1 MAYRNSIQ
9 PYWWDPL
16 TVITMKNLNQIQ
28 QSIGYQFKDT
38 SLLQLALTHRSA
50 NKMHNE
56 RLEFLGDSILSFVI
70 ADELYHRFSK
80 QDEGDLSQ
88 MRASLV
94 CGQTL
99 AEMGKEFKLGDYL
112 ILGQGELKSGGYRRE
127 SIISDA
133 VEAIIGAVYLDSD
146 IENIRQLILA
156 WYTTRLNEIK
166 PGIKQKDAK
175 TRLQE
180 YLQGI
185 RHERPCY
192 LILEVTGD
200 NHEQEF
206 LIQCKIDNDDHQYLG
221 RGLSRRKAEQAAAQE
236 ALNQL
241 GIK

>member
-1 MAYRNSIQ
+1 
-9 PYWWDPL
+9 
-16 TVITMKNLNQIQ
+16 MKKISQIQ
-28 QSIGYQFKDT
+28 KALGYQFKNL
-38 SLLQLALTHRSA
+38 SLLELALTHRSA
-50 NKMHNE
+50 NKSHNE

-70 ADELYHRFSK
+70 ADELFHRFVK

-99 AEMGKEFKLGDYL
+99 AEIGKNFNVGEYL
-112 ILGQGELKSGGYRRE
+112 ILGQGELKSGGFRRE

-133 VEAIIGAVYLDSD
+133 VEAIIGAIYLDSN
-146 IENIRQLILA
+146 IETIRQLILS
-156 WYTTRLNEIK
+156 WYQIRLNEIK

-185 RHERPCY
+185 HRQRPSY

-206 LIQCKIDNDDHQYLG
+206 LIQCKIDNDNREFLG

-236 ALNQL
+236 VLNQL

>member
-1 MAYRNSIQ
+1 
-9 PYWWDPL
+9 
-16 TVITMKNLNQIQ
+16 MKKFSQIQ
-28 QSIGYQFKDT
+28 QSVGYQFNNL
-38 SLLQLALTHRSA
+38 SLLELALTHRSA
-50 NKMHNE
+50 NKLHNE

-70 ADELYHRFSK
+70 ANELYERFVK

-88 MRASLV
+88 MRATLV

-112 ILGQGELKSGGYRRE
+112 ILGQGELKSGGFRRD

-133 VEAIIGAVYLDSD
+133 VEAIIGAIYLDSN
-146 IENIRQLILA
+146 IETVRRLILT
-156 WYTTRLNEIK
+156 WYQTRLNQIQ

-185 RHERPCY
+185 HCERPCY

-206 LIQCKIDNDDHQYLG
+206 FIQCKLEND
-221 RGLSRRKAEQAAAQE
+221 SRED
-236 ALNQL
+236 
-241 GIK
+241 

>member
-1 MAYRNSIQ
+1 
-9 PYWWDPL
+9 
-16 TVITMKNLNQIQ
+16 MKKFSQIQ
-28 QSIGYQFKDT
+28 QALGYQFKDL
-38 SLLQLALTHRSA
+38 SLLELALTHRSA
-50 NKMHNE
+50 NKLHNE

-70 ADELYHRFSK
+70 ADELYHRFVK

-88 MRASLV
+88 MRATLV

-99 AEMGKEFKLGDYL
+99 AVIGKSFKLGDYL
-112 ILGQGELKSGGYRRE
+112 ILGQGELKSGGFRRE

-133 VEAIIGAVYLDSD
+133 VEAIIGAIYLDSD
-146 IENIRQLILA
+146 IETIRQLILS
-156 WYTTRLNEIK
+156 WYQSRLDQIK

-180 YLQGI
+180 HLQGI
-185 RHERPCY
+185 RRQRPCY

-206 LIQCKIDNDDHQYLG
+206 LIQCKIDNDNHEYLG

>member
-1 MAYRNSIQ
+1 M
-9 PYWWDPL
+9 
-16 TVITMKNLNQIQ
+16 MKKFNQIQ
-28 QSIGYQFKDT
+28 QSIGYQFNNLT
-38 SLLQLALTHRSA
+38 LLQLALTHRSA
-50 NKMHNE
+50 NKLHNE

-70 ADELYHRFSK
+70 ANELYERFVK

-88 MRASLV
+88 MRATLV

-112 ILGQGELKSGGYRRE
+112 ILGQGELKSGGFRRD

-133 VEAIIGAVYLDSD
+133 VEAIIGAIYLDSN
-146 IENIRQLILA
+146 IETVRRLILT
-156 WYTTRLNEIK
+156 WYQNRLNKIQ

-185 RHERPCY
+185 HCERPCY

-206 LIQCKIDNDDHQYLG
+206 LIQCKLENDSREYLG

>member
-1 MAYRNSIQ
+1 M
-9 PYWWDPL
+9 
-16 TVITMKNLNQIQ
+16 MKKFSQIQ
-28 QSIGYQFKDT
+28 QSIGYQFQDI
-38 SLLQLALTHRSA
+38 SLLELALTHRSA
-50 NKMHNE
+50 NKLHNE
-56 RLEFLGDSILSFVI
+56 RLEFLGDSILSVVI
-70 ADELYHRFSK
+70 ADELYHRFVK

-88 MRASLV
+88 MRATLV

-99 AEMGKEFKLGDYL
+99 AEIGKDFKLGDHL
-112 ILGQGELKSGGYRRE
+112 ILGQGELKSGGFRRE

-133 VEAIIGAVYLDSD
+133 VEAIIGAIYLDS
-146 IENIRQLILA
+146 NIDTIRPLILA
-156 WYTTRLNEIK
+156 WYQSRLNQIQ

-180 YLQGI
+180 HLQGTH
-185 RHERPCY
+185 RPRPCY

-206 LIQCKIDNDDHQYLG
+206 LIQCKIDNDNHEYLG

>member
-1 MAYRNSIQ
+1 
-9 PYWWDPL
+9 
-16 TVITMKNLNQIQ
+16 MKKFSQIQ
-28 QSIGYQFKDT
+28 QALGYKFKNLT
-38 SLLQLALTHRSA
+38 LLELALTHRSA
-50 NKMHNE
+50 NKIHNE

-70 ADELYHRFSK
+70 ADELYHRFVK

-88 MRASLV
+88 MRATLV

-99 AEMGKEFKLGDYL
+99 AVIGKNFKLGDYL
-112 ILGQGELKSGGYRRE
+112 ILGQGELKSGGFRRE

-133 VEAIIGAVYLDSD
+133 VEAIIGAIYLDSD
-146 IENIRQLILA
+146 IETIRQLILS
-156 WYTTRLNEIK
+156 WYQSRLDEIK

-185 RHERPCY
+185 HHPRPCY

-206 LIQCKIDNDDHQYLG
+206 LIQCKIDNDSHEYLG